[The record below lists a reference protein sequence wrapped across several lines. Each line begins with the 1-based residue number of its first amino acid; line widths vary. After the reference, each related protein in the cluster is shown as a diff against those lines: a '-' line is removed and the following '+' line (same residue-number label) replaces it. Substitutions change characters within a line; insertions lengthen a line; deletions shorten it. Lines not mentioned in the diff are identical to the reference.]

1 MVRMRIS
8 TQIAAAAVVAVTAV
22 VAIGLASHLYV
33 RALEHDADEIAEEWN
48 EMDAIT
54 GALAVL
60 RKSRG
65 DRDARAQLAAGRER
79 LLPFTRHAAV
89 EAERAPS
96 EHESRETRM
105 FLRIA
110 ELLRRAERAQG
121 EQLDALGDEA
131 EEVALSFWQEDFG
144 RVPGRLATIRAR
156 QRRLRAISVGTG
168 LVLLIVPAL
177 VFAFVQLRIARPL
190 ERIQANVARIGG
202 PTPEGGDRRSPM
214 SRLESAIGEMVRTV
228 EERRRDL
235 EEQVETRTVQLRH
248 ANRLGGLGRI
258 AAAVAHEINTPLG
271 SIALSVQGLRH
282 ALDQRPLPREEVDGY
297 LATAASQ
304 IDACTATTRKL
315 LSYAHLRPQ
324 DPARVGPCQLVREAV
339 ELVRAHCR
347 QRGVTVDVETDER
360 APEITGDLAQLRQVI
375 VNLLLNAADASP
387 RGERVRVSAGG
398 RGGGA
403 AILVRDHG
411 RGIPFDLREEIFSP
425 FFTTKRSGEGTGLGL
440 SIAREIV
447 EAHGGELDL
456 VEPEDGIGAAFRI
469 ALPAAA
475 GN

>member
-8 TQIAAAAVVAVTAV
+8 TQIATASVVAVTAV
-22 VAIGLASHLYV
+22 VAIGLASHVYV
-33 RALEHDADEIAEEWN
+33 RELERDADEIAEEWN

-65 DRDARAQLAAGRER
+65 DRDARAQLAVGRER
-79 LLPFTRHAAV
+79 ILPFTRRTGAEAASP
-89 EAERAPS
+89 PS
-96 EHESRETRM
+96 EHETRETRM
-105 FLRIA
+105 FLQIA
-110 ELLRRAERAQG
+110 GLLHQAEQANG
-121 EQLDALGDEA
+121 EALDALGDEA
-131 EEVALSFWQEDFG
+131 EDVALSFWEEDFG
-144 RVPGRLATIRAR
+144 RVPAQLAAIRAR
-156 QRRLRAISVGTG
+156 QRRLRAISIGTG

-202 PTPEGGDRRSPM
+202 SAPEEGDRESTM

-228 EERRRDL
+228 EARRRDL
-235 EEQVETRTVQLRH
+235 EEQVETRTLQLRH

-271 SIALSVQGLRH
+271 SIALSVEGLRH
-282 ALDQRPLPREEVDGY
+282 SVKKNPLPREEVEGY

-324 DPARVGPCQLVREAV
+324 DPTRIAPGQLVHEAV
-339 ELVRAHCR
+339 ELVQAHCR
-347 QRGVTVDVETDER
+347 QRGVTVDEETDQR

-387 RGERVRVSAGG
+387 RGERVRVAASE

-411 RGIPFDLREEIFSP
+411 RGIPFDLREEIFNP

-447 EAHGGELDL
+447 EAHGGELVL
-456 VEPEDGIGAAFRI
+456 VEPEDGVGAAFRI
-469 ALPAAA
+469 ILPAA
-475 GN
+475 GED